1 MTKFPK
7 SRKNWVSLQ
16 ESMIQ
21 ARAKDLTWNSERS
34 FKPAYFA
41 GNDVLEVAHEGYK
54 MYIDENALYG
64 KTSYPSLFRYETEI
78 IEMLVDLLN
87 GPRNS
92 GGSLTTGGT
101 ESNIIAMNTARE
113 WAKQYKPE
121 ISSPEIIVPR
131 TAHPSF
137 EKGAKILQMKVVRL
151 EKSPNLNVDLVSMEQ
166 AVNANTVMVV
176 GSAPPYPYGHTDPI
190 REIGAISANHNLW
203 LHVDACLGGFILP
216 FAREFDPSIPDFD
229 FSVPSVNSIS
239 LDIHKYGYAAKGVS
253 ALMFQNK
260 SHADYNR
267 TSFDDWPGGL
277 YSTPN
282 LAGSRSGG
290 AIASAWAVIN
300 YLGHEGYRDIVK
312 TLIDLRQ
319 EFADGIDS
327 VNGLSMV
334 GKPQTFQFA
343 FSSDAYDIFAVA
355 DGLSDLG
362 WHIGRA
368 LEPRSVQ
375 LMITM
380 SHKPIVKEFL
390 SDLTNI
396 SKHVE
401 NGTIVSRNIGP
412 VYANG

>member
-1 MTKFPK
+1 
-7 SRKNWVSLQ
+7 
-16 ESMIQ
+16 MIQ

-190 REIGAISANHNLW
+190 R
-203 LHVDACLGGFILP
+203 
-216 FAREFDPSIPDFD
+216 
-229 FSVPSVNSIS
+229 
-239 LDIHKYGYAAKGVS
+239 
-253 ALMFQNK
+253 
-260 SHADYNR
+260 
-267 TSFDDWPGGL
+267 
-277 YSTPN
+277 
-282 LAGSRSGG
+282 
-290 AIASAWAVIN
+290 
-300 YLGHEGYRDIVK
+300 
-312 TLIDLRQ
+312 
-319 EFADGIDS
+319 
-327 VNGLSMV
+327 
-334 GKPQTFQFA
+334 
-343 FSSDAYDIFAVA
+343 
-355 DGLSDLG
+355 
-362 WHIGRA
+362 
-368 LEPRSVQ
+368 
-375 LMITM
+375 
-380 SHKPIVKEFL
+380 
-390 SDLTNI
+390 
-396 SKHVE
+396 
-401 NGTIVSRNIGP
+401 
-412 VYANG
+412 

>member
-64 KTSYPSLFRYETEI
+64 KTSYPSHFRYETEI

-253 ALMFQNK
+253 ALMFQNNG
-260 SHADYNR
+260 HADYNR

-312 TLIDLRQ
+312 ALIDLRQ